1 MNSAAMTAS
10 IDQLKEGLLDALLEL
25 DKARPRIV
33 DNFAKAL
40 DFEIDKGTQEV
51 PFDAETFMLLQA
63 FAKLG
68 MGVVAQTKMARDRD
82 KAEDLPGS

>member
-1 MNSAAMTAS
+1 MNFAAMTANV
-10 IDQLKEGLLDALLEL
+10 DQLKEGLLDILLEL
-25 DKARPRIV
+25 LKERPDVV
-33 DNFAKAL
+33 DDFGKFL
-40 DFEIDKGTQEV
+40 DFKIVLDAKEL

>member
-10 IDQLKEGLLDALLEL
+10 IDQLKEGLLDALLNLE
-25 DKARPRIV
+25 KACPRIV
-33 DNFAKAL
+33 DNFGKAL
-40 DFEIDKGTQEV
+40 DFEIDATAQEV

-68 MGVVAQTKMARDRD
+68 TGVVAEAKLARDRD
-82 KAEDLPGS
+82 AAEDLPL